1 MTDIWQIELNECRK
15 HCGTDAYIYLLFLR
29 NSSIFFLCLSFVSC
43 ALLLM
48 YKLGDTNENAL
59 FNSMQ
64 TLTLLNAMGKTNK
77 MWVVL
82 IATFTVGIGGHIF
95 VYMFETA
102 VYAKES
108 SLFEKSK
115 T

>member
-64 TLTLLNAMGKTNK
+64 TMTLLNAMGKTNK